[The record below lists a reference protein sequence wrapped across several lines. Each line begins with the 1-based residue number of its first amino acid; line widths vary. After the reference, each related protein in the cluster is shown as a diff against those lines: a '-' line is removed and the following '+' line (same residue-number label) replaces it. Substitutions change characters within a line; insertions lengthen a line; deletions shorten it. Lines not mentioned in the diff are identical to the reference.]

1 MSQMILS
8 PTRTRIRRKANPT
21 SSASEEVLQPHDSTG
36 LLGLQRSHGNQ
47 HVQRVVTDSAGVH
60 DIVQRDPKKP
70 QPKVTSAEDA
80 MILGSV
86 QFTPEDNL
94 LLWKL
99 AGGKNNVGT
108 LNPLQINSQATTLL
122 DRVKGLAATE
132 PGWQSRLDLLG
143 KHEGKGQGKLATVRA
158 AAGKIGAQ
166 AQGTGGSGYYNR
178 AATEGFIDATDEVAT
193 AYEAMLPKQKAV
205 TIAIQTINKLS
216 LEKRKKGVQ
225 KEEAKAAKDV
235 ADENERIAREKKY
248 LTKVLDVAK
257 VIADPTEWVSTAVDV
272 AAFVGEEIID
282 RTYTTSYHGQLEAIL
297 DEIRGRISAIDDEIF
312 ATDMNKASLELE
324 KATEELSN
332 AKKIFERKIAAA
344 KRKETTVVE
353 AYRGSRAT
361 KGAGDA
367 VAERGKVVETAREA
381 SKLIGQW
388 LEDAEKANGNIG
400 YLDRFYDLVVD
411 GIGYERTSIARNE
424 KEAKEITYFSTENGK
439 EIRDV
444 GIWLRGTMSEAHGA
458 MSYIAEGSFL
468 KGYDS
473 IPDALSDAL
482 VNRNAPKKKGS

>member
-8 PTRTRIRRKANPT
+8 PTRPKSRRRAHATT
-21 SSASEEVLQPHDSTG
+21 SEDVLQAHDSTG

-47 HVQRVVTDSAGVH
+47 HVQRIVLDSAGEPGV
-60 DIVQRDPKKP
+60 VQRDPRKP
-70 QPKVTSAEDA
+70 QPKATSAEDA
-80 MILGSV
+80 LILGSV

-99 AGGKNNVGT
+99 SGGKNIVGT
-108 LNPLQINSQATTLL
+108 LNPLQINSQALALL
-122 DRVKGLAATE
+122 DRVKSLATTE

-143 KHEGKGQGKLATVRA
+143 KHERKGQGKLATVRA

-178 AATEGFIDATDEVAT
+178 AATEGFIDASDEVAT

-205 TIAIQTINKLS
+205 NIAVQTIKKLS
-216 LEKRKKGVQ
+216 LEKRKTAVQ
-225 KEEAKAAKDV
+225 KEEAKASKDV

-248 LTKVLDVAK
+248 LTKVLDAAK
-257 VIADPTEWVSTAVDV
+257 VIADPTEWVGTAVDV

-282 RTYTTSYHGQLEAIL
+282 RTYTTSYLGQLEEIL

-388 LEDAEKANGNIG
+388 LDDAEKANGNVG
-400 YLDRFYDLVVD
+400 YLDRFYDLVID
-411 GIGYERTSIARNE
+411 GIGYERTSIAQNE
-424 KEAKEITYFSTENGK
+424 QEAKQIAYFSTENGK

-444 GIWLRGTMSEAHGA
+444 GLWLNGTIAEARGA
-458 MSYIAEGSFL
+458 MEYIAEGSFL
-468 KGYDS
+468 KGYDT
-473 IPDALSDAL
+473 IPDALGDAL
-482 VNRNAPKKKGS
+482 VNRNAPKKRGG